1 MRKIEQL
8 QETALF
14 LLESEGDMQT
24 HQIASMCNPACSV
37 SAMTIAL
44 NQLKQEGEIKK
55 LGLNWT
61 LVIDEEVADAD
72 AA

>member
-14 LLESEGDMQT
+14 ILESEGDMQT
-24 HQIASMCNPACSV
+24 HQIASMCQPACSV
-37 SAMTIAL
+37 AAMTIAL
-44 NQLKQEGEIKK
+44 NQLREEGEIKK
-55 LGLNWT
+55 RGLNWT
-61 LVIDEEVADAD
+61 LVADEEAANAD